1 MPTAR
6 STRIPTHGQPVQSP
20 PQPQMA
26 IVPPLEIVG
35 LQGMMPVMVSSLPPM
50 ASGNDAY
57 SRQFYRAPGLP
68 SRRYLP
74 IREL

>member
-1 MPTAR
+1 
-6 STRIPTHGQPVQSP
+6 
-20 PQPQMA
+20 MA